1 MECYYL
7 KMFMDKIRQGEEEGI
22 GHSNDLWIKVNSKNC
37 PKCKSPIE
45 KNQGCM
51 HMT

>member
-1 MECYYL
+1 
-7 KMFMDKIRQGEEEGI
+7 MDKLKEGELEGV
-22 GHSNDLWIKVNSKNC
+22 SNSSDLWIKVNSKYC
-37 PKCKSPIE
+37 PKCKSAIE